1 MTQLLWNG
9 GTTVQHKWCVRMG
22 PNITAKQ
29 FKWFCSTIIGCCDF
43 MVLSVRN
50 LIIPI
55 ISQQIGKR

>member
-29 FKWFCSTIIGCCDF
+29 FK
-43 MVLSVRN
+43 
-50 LIIPI
+50 
-55 ISQQIGKR
+55 